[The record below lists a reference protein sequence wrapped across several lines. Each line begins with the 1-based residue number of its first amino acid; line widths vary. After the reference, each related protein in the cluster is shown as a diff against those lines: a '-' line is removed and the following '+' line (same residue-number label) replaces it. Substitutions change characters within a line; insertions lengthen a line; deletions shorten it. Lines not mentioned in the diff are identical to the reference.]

1 VFQNIS
7 NFIRSIHAYGWW
19 RVGIELL
26 IIGAVVFWVLR
37 VLRGTGGVRLLK
49 GVALMLVILSLIIRL
64 VADSLGLRTLDL
76 LYRQFLVF
84 AGLAIV
90 LVFQPELRRAL
101 MRLGET
107 RLFRSFAAGLDQEID
122 ELVEGIMF
130 CAKRKIGA
138 LVAIEREVGLGAV
151 AENGVR
157 LNAELSATLLDTI
170 FWPNSPLHDLGVIV
184 SGGRIMY
191 AGVQFPL
198 AEPGDI
204 ERKLGSRHRA
214 AVGMSQE
221 SDAVVLVV
229 SEETGDVS
237 VAESG
242 KLIRKLTP
250 DALRDLLLE
259 LLGGGNRAGATTV
272 AATAVPAAPAPEA
285 QSPQTTEPATPADTT
300 ADDLTQEPAHAHTP
314 AHHAQ
319 PDASSEHQS
328 AEHKTEHRTSHE
340 GEAQQQQH
348 AAAHG

>member
-1 VFQNIS
+1 MFQNLS

-107 RLFRSFAAGLDQEID
+107 RLFRSFAAGLEEEID

-157 LNAELSATLLDTI
+157 LDAELSATLLDTI

-259 LLGGGNRAGATTV
+259 LLGGGNRPSA
-272 AATAVPAAPAPEA
+272 
-285 QSPQTTEPATPADTT
+285 ATPAPSAAAATITEPQSPDAPATESAAST
-300 ADDLTQEPAHAHTP
+300 DPAGDDPAHATH

-319 PDASSEHQS
+319 AEALSEHQPAHPTKHQTGQHDG
-328 AEHKTEHRTSHE
+328 AE
-340 GEAQQQQH
+340 QQA